1 MPFSR
6 SPRAQTRNYV
16 RQEAWD
22 RASLARRLSAW
33 LIDLAL
39 LVAVVLFVATLLGL
53 SQPRHGSWTDVDGTV
68 VTASGSYLPTLW
80 LQLLLAIASALYAIP
95 LWRLA
100 RGTLGQRLLGLRVFG
115 LEVPNALSWR
125 QAAVRWLVLYGWT
138 FPGMASTI
146 PALTWACTLLFLAWF
161 AELIVSTRR
170 GGKGTGIHDML
181 ARSQVRKQEWYKVV
195 APRPVADSGVAPAQS
210 PAPALP
216 AETPTGAS
224 RGPRRSTRRR
234 PAKD

>member
-1 MPFSR
+1 MASSR
-6 SPRAQTRNYV
+6 SPRPQKRNYV

-39 LVAVVLFVATLLGL
+39 LIAVVLVVATLLGV
-53 SQPRHGSWTDVDGTV
+53 SQPRNGSWTDVDGTV
-68 VTASGSYLPTLW
+68 VTASGTYIPPQW

-100 RGTLGQRLLGLRVFG
+100 RGTLGQWLLGLRVFD
-115 LEVPNALSWR
+115 LEVPNALSW
-125 QAAVRWLVLYGWT
+125 QQSAIRWLALYGWT

-146 PALTWACTLLFLAWF
+146 PALLWPSAVLFVAWF
-161 AELIVSTRR
+161 AELIVSTQR
-170 GGKGTGIHDML
+170 GGKGTGIHDLL
-181 ARSQVRKQEWYKVV
+181 ARSVVRKHQWYKVV
-195 APRPVADSGVAPAQS
+195 APRPAADSGPAQAQG
-210 PAPALP
+210 PAPAAP
-216 AETPTGAS
+216 GETTTAAS
-224 RGPRRSTRRR
+224 QGPRRSTRQR